1 MFDRLIDFLVDF
13 IDLFRFWT
21 IVMPYEEGVV
31 IRLGKYKKTVTAGW
45 WLIWPFNIDQVLKAN
60 VVPTTL
66 DLGEQSVTTADGQ
79 SVVVRAFLTWSI
91 FDVRKLL
98 LEVEDHE
105 DALNDVASGYIAQ
118 AIAEADWAEV
128 SAADF
133 CDGLKPAIQKRARKW
148 GISVK
153 NVQFSDCTRSK
164 SLRLF
169 N

>member
-1 MFDRLIDFLVDF
+1 MLDRLIDFVLD
-13 IDLFRFWT
+13 ILDLFRVWT
-21 IVMPYEEGVV
+21 VIKPYEQAVV
-31 IRLGKYKKTVTAGW
+31 LRLGKYARTIGPGFHFI
-45 WLIWPFNIDQVLKAN
+45 LPFNMHEVLKAN

-66 DLGEQSVTTADGQ
+66 DLGEQSVTTADGR
-79 SVVVRAFLTWSI
+79 SIVIRAYLTWSI

-118 AIAEADWAEV
+118 AIAAADWDEV
-128 SAADF
+128 RQADF
-133 CDGLKPAIQKRARKW
+133 CNSLKPAIQRRARKW
-148 GISVK
+148 GISVQ